1 MLYYYRNVGQKCK
14 VHSRYGKIQTMGQQ
28 EGGVRQII
36 KVLTLQHIT
45 VMKSFCTVAP
55 EKSSA
60 TKIFVD
66 EWMDGGRD
74 KDI

>member
-1 MLYYYRNVGQKCK
+1 
-14 VHSRYGKIQTMGQQ
+14 MGQQ

-66 EWMDGGRD
+66 EWMDGGRN